1 MIVRLD
7 DLDNAIQI
15 IYVVF
20 QVVDELIKDSFLF
33 FIKA

>member
-7 DLDNAIQI
+7 DLDNVIQI

>member
-7 DLDNAIQI
+7 DLNNVIQI
-15 IYVVF
+15 IHVVF